1 LTSDAPA
8 KTYAAALRARG
19 KHGGVIVCAMA
30 NRANRIAF
38 ALVRDQ
44 TGYQATRWV

>member
-1 LTSDAPA
+1 M
-8 KTYAAALRARG
+8 RVRG
-19 KHGGVIVCAMA
+19 KHGGVIVCALA

-44 TGYQATRWV
+44 TSYEATRWV